1 MSMKIGI
8 ETSTSRG
15 WFFDSNMSVSS
26 SAPVGS
32 VSLFD
37 SSILSPSRPI
47 HFLHLLRDARQA
59 ALSSSRDLHICGDC
73 RVNLRNDTPIAFY
86 QMAAK
91 KSLRMTLIHLLQFLP
106 VTPTPLRIHHFP
118 T

>member
-26 SAPVGS
+26 SAPVGN

-73 RVNLRNDTPIAFY
+73 RVNLRNDTPIACD
-86 QMAAK
+86 QMAVEKAVRRK
-91 KSLRMTLIHLLQFLP
+91 RIQLLQFFLASAN
-106 VTPTPLRIHHFP
+106 VLRVGAR
-118 T
+118 